1 MFAILRFD
9 GASRGNPGKGASA
22 AVLFDRDGGVLQQAF
37 QRHGRPVTN
46 NEAEY
51 SGLLAGL
58 NMAHHIGVKRLT
70 VEGDSKLVIEQVF
83 GKWECRHA
91 RMRALH
97 AAARALVRQ
106 FESADGRWIPREK
119 NHVADAL
126 CNKALDTKASMG
138 SPDWFW
144 PSRNATSSA
153 GSSAGSQAAPRPMTT
168 SANPFGQWSS
178 DPMFSCSQAG
188 EPVDRAR
195 GLPRAEGV
203 RPATVDGARQP
214 QEISWPAFSGTA
226 APAKGYNA
234 FTRKRQSSILEQFA
248 RHTVG
253 DGSGA

>member
-22 AVLFDRDGGVLQQAF
+22 AVLFDRDGAVLQQAF

-58 NMAHHIGVKRLT
+58 NMAHHVGVRRLT

-126 CNKALDTKASMG
+126 CNKALDTKASLG
-138 SPDWFW
+138 APDWFW
-144 PSRNATSSA
+144 PPRNGQLLQRPSHTFAPLAAAPPPIDPFTRDPMYTRNAPT
-153 GSSAGSQAAPRPMTT
+153 
-168 SANPFGQWSS
+168 
-178 DPMFSCSQAG
+178 
-188 EPVDRAR
+188 
-195 GLPRAEGV
+195 
-203 RPATVDGARQP
+203 PATASSTPTVT
-214 QEISWPAFSGTA
+214 WPAFAGTSAKVSGDA
-226 APAKGYNA
+226 YNA

-248 RHTVG
+248 RHAK
-253 DGSGA
+253 DEDEDEDA